1 MSPTRFRQLWHR
13 LTDDDVR
20 GALEGDSAGPAG
32 GRSAAGA
39 NGRQSAGGAAAAGRS
54 LSHTAGE
61 GDMED
66 EEGDGGESEA
76 ARKQF
81 WQRFLVAGLPGK
93 PQLLAQ
99 SVSSG
104 ACSSVGSSTFLS
116 RCAMGPRE
124 RERGRRGVVRTTSC
138 MCRYLQEFPCL
149 WNCL

>member
-1 MSPTRFRQLWHR
+1 

-20 GALEGDSAGPAG
+20 GALEGDSAGPAEA
-32 GRSAAGA
+32 RSAAGA
-39 NGRQSAGGAAAAGRS
+39 NGGQTAGGAAAGLG
-54 LSHTAGE
+54 LSNTAGE
-61 GDMED
+61 GDD
-66 EEGDGGESEA
+66 DEGDGGETEAEA

-116 RCAMGPRE
+116 RCAMSLSRDD
-124 RERGRRGVVRTTSC
+124 ERGRGVV
-138 MCRYLQEFPCL
+138 
-149 WNCL
+149 